1 MPCEWISPGTVV
13 INVAAQPNVC
23 EDSVLA
29 IPGVRYVPKIGAS
42 FRVGPKLLA
51 LPINGGVDGL
61 YTGAF
66 RVCIECAACLP
77 LKQVFSD
84 PP

>member
-1 MPCEWISPGTVV
+1 MLTKDALHESIRMPCEWISPGTVV

-42 FRVGPKLLA
+42 FRVELDASYLRSP
-51 LPINGGVDGL
+51 V
-61 YTGAF
+61 T
-66 RVCIECAACLP
+66 AA
-77 LKQVFSD
+77 
-84 PP
+84 